1 MPLTAAE
8 IIAHPAFDTVEW
20 RLEPSRSGYC
30 EVARARHGGP
40 FKLYWEIHGKG
51 DVKLV
56 WIMGL
61 AAYRTAWKRQTKYFG
76 HERSDKYSCLVF
88 DNRGMGLSD
97 KPSCRYSTSEMARD
111 VIDML
116 EHVGWLP
123 PSSTTSPHDAAP
135 AHAHAH
141 EPAKTTETVPPPKR
155 DLHFIGVSMG
165 GMISQ
170 ELSLLIPHH
179 VASLSL
185 ISTAPRLVRTVPFIQ
200 NLRQRINMFIPR
212 DIDVQL
218 DEIAH
223 RLFSDEFLALPDTEY
238 PDDPARNFPTNRD
251 RFAAGE
257 LQKRMDRHGFTK
269 KGFMLQAIAAGWHH
283 KSAQQIRAL
292 GDAVGRSRIAVVH
305 GTSDRMIDFHHF
317 ELLRAELSL
326 EEEKGKTSGG
336 DDTDGS
342 EPSSGPGSSCTF
354 KVWEGKG
361 HVLVWEVE
369 DEFNRFLQDHFDT
382 CANIEG

>member
-8 IIAHPAFDTVEW
+8 ILAHPAYDTVDW
-20 RLEPSRSGYC
+20 HLEPSKSGYC
-30 EVARARHGGP
+30 EAAKTRHGGP

-51 DVKLV
+51 EVKLV

-76 HERSDKYSCLVF
+76 HDRSDQYSCFVF

-97 KPSCRYSTSEMARD
+97 KPSWMYSTSEMARD

-123 PSSTTSPHDAAP
+123 SSSASPPNHPALSDNTSTST
-135 AHAHAH
+135 
-141 EPAKTTETVPPPKR
+141 KTPTSPKR
-155 DLHFIGVSMG
+155 DLHVVGVSMG
-165 GMISQ
+165 GMIAQ
-170 ELSLLIPHH
+170 ELALLIPQHL
-179 VASLSL
+179 ASLSL
-185 ISTAPRLVRTVPFIQ
+185 ISTAPRIVRTVPFVQ

-218 DEIAH
+218 EEIAH
-223 RLFSDEFLALPDTEY
+223 RLFSDEFLALPDTEH
-238 PDDPARNFPTNRD
+238 PVHNFPTNRD

-257 LQKRMDRHGFTK
+257 LQKRLDHTGFTK

-283 KSAQQIRAL
+283 KSAHQIKTM
-292 GDAVGRSRIAVVH
+292 GDVVGRPRIAVVH
-305 GTSDRMIDFHHF
+305 GTIDRMIDFHHF
-317 ELLRAELSL
+317 EMLKEELCEGHPEGS
-326 EEEKGKTSGG
+326 
-336 DDTDGS
+336 DGS
-342 EPSSGPGSSCTF
+342 CAF
-354 KVWEGKG
+354 RVWEGKG

-369 DEFNRFLQDHFDT
+369 DEFNRFLEERFDT
-382 CANIEG
+382 CTNMAS

>member
-8 IIAHPAFDTVEW
+8 ILVHPAFDTVDW
-20 RLEPSRSGYC
+20 HLEPSRSGYC
-30 EVARARHGGP
+30 EAAQGRHGGP
-40 FKLYWEIHGKG
+40 FNLYWEIHGKG

-76 HERSDKYSCLVF
+76 HDRLEKYSCFVF

-97 KPSCRYSTSEMARD
+97 KPSCLYSTSEMARD

-116 EHVGWLP
+116 EHVGWLS
-123 PSSTTSPHDAAP
+123 PSSVTPHDPAP
-135 AHAHAH
+135 NASS
-141 EPAKTTETVPPPKR
+141 TNLTPPKR
-155 DLHFIGVSMG
+155 DIHIIGVSMG
-165 GMISQ
+165 GMIAQ
-170 ELSLLIPHH
+170 ELGLLIPHH

-185 ISTAPRLVRTVPFIQ
+185 ISTAPRIVRTVPFVQ

-223 RLFSDEFLALPDTEY
+223 RLFSDNFLALPDTEH
-238 PDDPARNFPTNRD
+238 PERNFPTNRD

-257 LQKRMDRHGFTK
+257 LQKRMDKVGFTK

-283 KSAQQIRAL
+283 KSASQIKTL
-292 GDAVGRSRIAVVH
+292 GDVVGRPRIAVVH
-305 GTSDRMIDFHHF
+305 GTIDRMIDFKHF
-317 ELLRAELSL
+317 EMLRDELST
-326 EEEKGKTSGG
+326 EQDGP
-336 DDTDGS
+336 DGS
-342 EPSSGPGSSCTF
+342 CAF
-354 KVWEGKG
+354 RVWEGKG

-369 DEFNRFLQDHFDT
+369 DEFNQFLEDRFDT
-382 CANIEG
+382 CASMAAGG